1 MCKMK
6 KIAFCF
12 LMVCFA
18 LVAEEISLPR
28 PDLKSGKPL
37 MECLALRRSSRNFA
51 NKKLPVQLISEILF
65 AADGINRADGH
76 KTVPTALNKQNQT
89 IYAVTADGVY
99 FYNNKK
105 HSLVQVNK
113 GDFRKDCGM
122 QAFHGKAPLILV
134 YVSDM
139 SAIGNTDAQKA
150 LYAGNH
156 SGSASQNVYL
166 YAASK
171 GLSTVIC
178 GSIKKD
184 LLKKN
189 LKLRG
194 ANEAVF
200 AQPIG
205 FSE

>member
-1 MCKMK
+1 MK
-6 KIAFCF
+6 KIGLFVCM
-12 LMVCFA
+12 LCFA
-18 LVAEEISLPR
+18 LGAEEIVLPKV
-28 PDLKSGKPL
+28 DLNAGKPL
-37 MECLALRRSSRNFA
+37 MQCFALRRSSRNFVD
-51 NKKLPVQLISEILF
+51 KKLPLQMISEILF
-65 AADGINRADGH
+65 AADGINRPDGH

-89 IYAVTADGVY
+89 VYAVTADGVY

-105 HSLVQVNK
+105 HSLILVNK

-122 QAFHGKAPLILV
+122 QPFHASASLILV

-139 SAIGNTDAQKA
+139 AAVGNTPEQKA
-150 LYAGNH
+150 LFAGNH

-166 YAASK
+166 YAASQ

-184 LLKKN
+184 MLKKN
-189 LKLRG
+189 LKLQG

-205 FSE
+205 FSK

>member
-1 MCKMK
+1 MK
-6 KIAFCF
+6 KIVLFVCMLCF
-12 LMVCFA
+12 GLA
-18 LVAEEISLPR
+18 AQEIVLPK
-28 PDLKSGKPL
+28 PDLKSGKSL
-37 MECLALRRSSRNFA
+37 MECFSLRRSSRNFA
-51 NKKLPVQLISEILF
+51 DKKLPLQMISEILF
-65 AADGINRADGH
+65 AADGINRTDGH

-89 IYAVTADGVY
+89 VYAVTADGVY

-105 HSLVQVNK
+105 HSLVLVTK

-122 QAFHGKAPLILV
+122 QPFHAQAPLILV

-139 SAIGNTDAQKA
+139 AVIGNTAEQKA

-166 YAASK
+166 YAASR

-178 GSIKKD
+178 GSIRKD
-184 LLKKN
+184 ILKKN
-189 LKLRG
+189 LKLQN

-200 AQPIG
+200 SQPIG
-205 FSE
+205 FSK

>member
-1 MCKMK
+1 MK
-6 KIAFCF
+6 NIICIIS
-12 LMVCFA
+12 LFA
-18 LVAEEISLPR
+18 LAVTISANEITLPK

-37 MECLALRRSSRNFA
+37 MECFSLRRSARKFA
-51 NKKLPVQLISEILF
+51 NKPLPMQIISEILF
-65 AADGINRADGH
+65 AADGINRPDGH

-89 IYAVTADGVY
+89 VYAVTADGVY

-105 HSLVQVNK
+105 HSLVPVNK

-122 QAFHGKAPLILV
+122 QPFLADAPLILV
-134 YVSDM
+134 FVSDM
-139 SAIGNTDAQKA
+139 SAVGKTPVQQAM
-150 LYAGNH
+150 YAGNH

-184 LLKKN
+184 LIIKN
-189 LKLRG
+189 LKLKG
-194 ANEAVF
+194 SNEPVF

-205 FSE
+205 FPAE

>member
-1 MCKMK
+1 MK
-6 KIAFCF
+6 KIGLLVCM
-12 LMVCFA
+12 LCFA
-18 LVAEEISLPR
+18 LGAEEIVLPKVE
-28 PDLKSGKPL
+28 LNAGKPL
-37 MECLALRRSSRNFA
+37 MQCFALRRSSRNFA
-51 NKKLPVQLISEILF
+51 DKKLPLQMISEILF
-65 AADGINRADGH
+65 AADGINRPDGH

-89 IYAVTADGVY
+89 VYAVTADGVY

-105 HSLVQVNK
+105 HSLILVNK

-122 QAFHGKAPLILV
+122 QPFHASAPLILV

-139 SAIGNTDAQKA
+139 AAVGNTPEQKA
-150 LYAGNH
+150 LFAGNH
-156 SGSASQNVYL
+156 TGSASQNVYL
-166 YAASK
+166 YAASQ

-184 LLKKN
+184 MLKKN
-189 LKLRG
+189 LKLQG

-205 FSE
+205 FSK

>member
-1 MCKMK
+1 MK
-6 KIAFCF
+6 KIGLLVCM
-12 LMVCFA
+12 LCFA
-18 LVAEEISLPR
+18 LGAEEIVLPKVDLNAGKSL
-28 PDLKSGKPL
+28 
-37 MECLALRRSSRNFA
+37 MQCFALRRSSRNFA
-51 NKKLPVQLISEILF
+51 DKKLPLQMISEILF
-65 AADGINRADGH
+65 AADGINRPNGH

-89 IYAVTADGVY
+89 VYAVTADGVY

-105 HSLVQVNK
+105 HSLILVNK

-122 QAFHGKAPLILV
+122 QPFHASAPLILV

-139 SAIGNTDAQKA
+139 AAVGNTPEQKA
-150 LYAGNH
+150 LFAGNH
-156 SGSASQNVYL
+156 SGSASQNIYL
-166 YAASK
+166 YAAFQ

-184 LLKKN
+184 MLKKN
-189 LKLRG
+189 LKLQG

-205 FSE
+205 FSK

>member
-1 MCKMK
+1 MK
-6 KIAFCF
+6 KIGLFVCM
-12 LMVCFA
+12 LCFA
-18 LVAEEISLPR
+18 LGAEEIVLPKV
-28 PDLKSGKPL
+28 DLNAGKPL
-37 MECLALRRSSRNFA
+37 MQCFALRRSSRNFA
-51 NKKLPVQLISEILF
+51 DKKLPLQMISEILF
-65 AADGINRADGH
+65 AADGINRPDGH

-89 IYAVTADGVY
+89 VYAVTADGVY

-105 HSLVQVNK
+105 HSLILVNK

-122 QAFHGKAPLILV
+122 QPFHASAPLILV

-139 SAIGNTDAQKA
+139 AAVGNTPEQKA
-150 LYAGNH
+150 LFAGNH

-166 YAASK
+166 YAASQ

-184 LLKKN
+184 MLKKN
-189 LKLRG
+189 LKLQG

-205 FSE
+205 FSK

>member
-1 MCKMK
+1 MK
-6 KIAFCF
+6 KIGLLVCM
-12 LMVCFA
+12 LCFA
-18 LVAEEISLPR
+18 LGAEEIVLPKV
-28 PDLKSGKPL
+28 DLNAGKPL
-37 MECLALRRSSRNFA
+37 MQCFALRRSSRNFA
-51 NKKLPVQLISEILF
+51 DKKLPLQMISEILF
-65 AADGINRADGH
+65 AADGINRPDGH

-89 IYAVTADGVY
+89 VYAVTADGVY

-105 HSLVQVNK
+105 HSLILVNK

-122 QAFHGKAPLILV
+122 QPFHASAPLILV

-139 SAIGNTDAQKA
+139 AAVGNTPEQKA
-150 LYAGNH
+150 LFAGNH

-166 YAASK
+166 YAASQ

-184 LLKKN
+184 MLKKN
-189 LKLRG
+189 LKLQG

-205 FSE
+205 FSK

>member
-1 MCKMK
+1 MK
-6 KIAFCF
+6 KIGLLVCM
-12 LMVCFA
+12 LCFA
-18 LVAEEISLPR
+18 LGAEEIVLPKV
-28 PDLKSGKPL
+28 DLNAGKPL
-37 MECLALRRSSRNFA
+37 MQCFALRRSSRNFA
-51 NKKLPVQLISEILF
+51 DKKLPLQMISEILF
-65 AADGINRADGH
+65 AADGINRPDGH

-89 IYAVTADGVY
+89 VYAVTADGVY
-99 FYNNKK
+99 FYNSKK
-105 HSLVQVNK
+105 HSLILVNK

-122 QAFHGKAPLILV
+122 QPFHASAPLILV

-139 SAIGNTDAQKA
+139 AAVGNTPEQKA
-150 LYAGNH
+150 LFAGNH

-166 YAASK
+166 YAASQ

-184 LLKKN
+184 MLKKN
-189 LKLRG
+189 LKLQG

-205 FSE
+205 FSK

>member
-1 MCKMK
+1 MK
-6 KIAFCF
+6 NIIICASI
-12 LMVCFA
+12 LA
-18 LVAEEISLPR
+18 LAVSVSAQEIILPK

-37 MECLALRRSSRNFA
+37 MECFSLRRSARNFA
-51 NKKLPVQLISEILF
+51 NKPLPKQMISEILF
-65 AADGINRADGH
+65 AADGINRPDGH
-76 KTVPTALNKQNQT
+76 KTVPTAMNRQNQT

-99 FYNNKK
+99 LYNNKK
-105 HSLVQVNK
+105 HSLVLVNK

-122 QAFHGKAPLILV
+122 QPFHRTAPLIIIF
-134 YVSDM
+134 VSDM
-139 SAIGNTDAQKA
+139 AAIGNTPAQKA

-184 LLKKN
+184 VLKKT
-189 LKLRG
+189 LKLKG
-194 ANEAVF
+194 AQEAVF
-200 AQPIG
+200 SQPVG
-205 FSE
+205 FPK